1 MNLYINYRYVFL
13 HTHTHTHTYIN
24 KQTDLSFETVKRVKI
39 LRIKEQKIFICKR
52 FLMAYL
58 KIIMSRL

>member
-1 MNLYINYRYVFL
+1 MYFY
-13 HTHTHTHTYIN
+13 THTHTHTYIN